1 MNLPPDFVPV
11 TLTSPSRGLS
21 HEEVDARKKAGL
33 QNGAVQPQ
41 EKSTAAVI
49 LTNFFTY
56 FNLLFFFLALCLL
69 FTGSGVKN
77 LLFLGVVLCNTVIT
91 TVQELRSKKLLSS
104 LSLLHAPRVKVVR
117 EGVVAELG
125 AEQLVRDDVI
135 LLSAGNQIPAD
146 AVVVEGTVQVNE
158 SLVTGEADEVAK
170 TVSSPLLSG
179 SFVLSGTCR
188 ARLTQ
193 VGSESFVS
201 RLTLEA
207 KKQKR
212 ISRPGMMRA
221 LSLLVRVI
229 GVLILP
235 LGALLLW
242 QQLTARATPLT
253 EAMQSTVTA
262 LIGMIPEGLYLLVSA
277 ALALAV
283 FRLARRGILAH
294 TLGCVETLARVDVL
308 CLDKTGTITENEMS
322 FSALYP
328 VGDAPFDEEAAKRAL
343 TRFCAASDTDN
354 ATVAALQSA
363 FSDGKREE
371 PVSVIG
377 FSSKKKFSAVAFSD
391 AAFVLGAPDVLD
403 PSLSDTEEFRTH
415 TLNGER
421 MLLFCTCAS
430 LKNGSFEG
438 ELVPLCFVALSSRV
452 RESARK
458 TFSYFTEQGVEIK
471 VISGDHPQAT
481 SVVALAAGIEGA
493 ERYVDATTLKTTREI
508 RRAARDYTVFGRV
521 TPEQK
526 RELIRALR
534 HDGHT
539 VCMTGDGVNDVLALK
554 EADCSVAMAS
564 GSDVAAHVSQIVLL
578 ESDFSAMP
586 SVVAEGRQVI
596 NNIQRSAALY
606 LVKNVFSFCLA
617 FLLLFANLSYSVRPI
632 QLTLV
637 STLTIGVPSFF
648 LALEKNRE
656 RVCGGFLANVL
667 SRALPA
673 GLTDFILLSAV
684 MLAERFFPTLLPAP
698 LCATVMILLLSFVG
712 FLMLFSLSRPFNFF
726 RTLLF
731 SALLAALL
739 IALFLFAP
747 LFDLVALTPFAWGL
761 FGVSAAVGLGLFC
774 LFTAV
779 QKKVSSFLF
788 TRKEKKQKKS
798 EA

>member
-1 MNLPPDFVPV
+1 MKQMHAEIPV
-11 TLTSPSRGLS
+11 TLTDPSRGLS
-21 HEEVDARKKAGL
+21 REEVRARKAAGL
-33 QNGAVQPQ
+33 QNTAVRPQ
-41 EKSTAAVI
+41 EKSTLAVI

-91 TVQELRSKKLLSS
+91 TVQELRSKKLLST
-104 LSLLHAPRVKVVR
+104 LSLLHAPRVKVLRGGEVK
-117 EGVVAELG
+117 EVG
-125 AEQLVRDDVI
+125 AEDLVRDDVI

-146 AVVVEGTVQVNE
+146 AVVVEGAVQVNE

-193 VGSESFVS
+193 VGRDSFVS

-212 ISRPGMMRA
+212 IPRPGMMRA

-235 LGALLLW
+235 LGGLLLW
-242 QQLTARATPLT
+242 QQLSLRNTALT
-253 EAMQSTVTA
+253 EAMQSTVTT

-322 FSALYP
+322 FCALYP
-328 VGDAPFDEEAAKRAL
+328 VGDAPFDEEAARRAL

-354 ATVAALQSA
+354 ATVAALQA
-363 FSDGKREE
+363 EFSGEREE
-371 PVSVIG
+371 PKAVLS
-377 FSSKKKFSAVAFSD
+377 FSSKKKYSAVAFSD
-391 AAFVLGAPDVLD
+391 EAFVLGAPDVLD

-415 TLNGER
+415 TQNGKR

-452 RESARK
+452 RESARE
-458 TFSYFTEQGVEIK
+458 TFSYFAEQGVEIK
-471 VISGDHPQAT
+471 VISGDHPQAV
-481 SVVALAAGIEGA
+481 SAVALAAGIEGA
-493 ERYVDATTLKTTREI
+493 ERYVDATTLKTTRSL
-508 RRAARDYTVFGRV
+508 RRAAREYTVFGRV

-534 HDGHT
+534 RDGHT

-586 SVVAEGRQVI
+586 SVVDEGRQVI

-606 LVKNVFSFCLA
+606 LVKNIFSFCLA
-617 FLLLFANLSYSVRPI
+617 FLLLFVNLSYSVRPI
-632 QLTLV
+632 QLTLM

-656 RVCGGFLANVL
+656 RVRGGFLANVL

-673 GLTDFILLSAV
+673 GLCDFFVLAAV
-684 MLAERFFPTLLPAP
+684 MLTARFFPALLPPP
-698 LCATVMILLLSFVG
+698 LAATVMILLLCFVG

-739 IALFLFAP
+739 VALFLFSP

-761 FGVSAAVGLGLFC
+761 FGVSAAGAVALFF
-774 LFTAV
+774 LFTAA

-788 TRKEKKQKKS
+788 ARKEKKQKKS